1 VLATADGEE
10 ALLLIE
16 EERPDHVI
24 LDWMIENLSGIEVC
38 RRIRCMGELSSL
50 PVIMLTARSAEDDR
64 LRGLETGA
72 DDYTTKPFSPA
83 ELGSGLI

>member
-1 VLATADGEE
+1 
-10 ALLLIE
+10 
-16 EERPDHVI
+16 
-24 LDWMIENLSGIEVC
+24 
-38 RRIRCMGELSSL
+38 MGELSSL

-83 ELGSGLI
+83 ELGFGLI